1 MRRVESIRTKAHRQ
15 EGFGLIELLA
25 SMVVLS
31 IAVAALLTAFT
42 SSTRSLGRAG
52 ERGTAT
58 TLVESQLELY
68 RKLAWDEICIDASQL
83 SVAPAS
89 YLTPNPS
96 DSWFPTSPSPQVECA
111 TGGTLPVQGKVTGAD
126 NHSYRIDTYIKYEES
141 ADGTPITTLKRVWVV
156 VYRVNGDD
164 SPPSRLT
171 RASSSYAS
179 FNYTIA

>member
-68 RKLAWDEICIDASQL
+68 RKLAWDEICIK
-83 SVAPAS
+83 P
-89 YLTPNPS
+89 
-96 DSWFPTSPSPQVECA
+96 
-111 TGGTLPVQGKVTGAD
+111 GT
-126 NHSYRIDTYIKYEES
+126 I
-141 ADGTPITTLKRVWVV
+141 
-156 VYRVNGDD
+156 
-164 SPPSRLT
+164 
-171 RASSSYAS
+171 
-179 FNYTIA
+179 